1 MELTCLYCHTEIPDE
16 KRANYEDVKLLANPE
31 VLCVGCHGRITE
43 NQWHTRH
50 LRKPPV
56 EIANRIKELQ
66 EKFHIILPLDADGK
80 ITCATCHN
88 PHQKGVIPDKRAGAK
103 GAGEKFRHRLG
114 DNMCV
119 KCHPMRDRDLS
130 EYPELRLLYKGQ

>member
-56 EIANRIKELQ
+56 EIANRIKEINEILNNKNNNSTKKHEALLAQ
-66 EKFHIILPLDADGK
+66 KDKYLTTLETLRDIIDEQIWKED
-80 ITCATCHN
+80 T
-88 PHQKGVIPDKRAGAK
+88 
-103 GAGEKFRHRLG
+103 
-114 DNMCV
+114 
-119 KCHPMRDRDLS
+119 
-130 EYPELRLLYKGQ
+130 